1 MRRRNQLV
9 TLISKGSFSIER
21 ASALCRIEERV
32 AKVIMEQYNMTGKTW
47 LELSGD
53 SDSESFEFVPEAQR
67 DKSMSQKEK
76 EFTEKNSID
85 ASKNAD
91 DGENSDKLETG

>member
-1 MRRRNQLV
+1 MKSRPEDRKLYESVPMRRRNQLV

-67 DKSMSQKEK
+67 DKSMSEHEK
-76 EFTEKNSID
+76 
-85 ASKNAD
+85 
-91 DGENSDKLETG
+91 